1 MARLLLVVAGF
12 WLGMLAAS
20 WVMATVNFRTVDRV
34 LGPGTR
40 PEMAGRLAPLPAEDR
55 RVVLRHLVSE
65 INRTMFRA
73 WALAQLGLGALALV
87 ASWRLPGGPRLLT
100 GAAPLLVGAELA

>member
-34 LGPGTR
+34 IGPGVR
-40 PEMAGRLAPLPAEDR
+40 P
-55 RVVLRHLVSE
+55 V
-65 INRTMFRA
+65 
-73 WALAQLGLGALALV
+73 ALAAWTV
-87 ASWRLPGGPRLLT
+87 ARRP
-100 GAAPLLVGAELA
+100 

>member
-34 LGPGTR
+34 I
-40 PEMAGRLAPLPAEDR
+40 AS
-55 RVVLRHLVSE
+55 VLRHLVSE
-65 INRTMFRA
+65 INR
-73 WALAQLGLGALALV
+73 
-87 ASWRLPGGPRLLT
+87 
-100 GAAPLLVGAELA
+100 